1 MANGQRISYSQ
12 AYRYCMERLKIL
24 LGKKKISPM
33 KKWPEKARFY
43 IQTFIHTTNEDKALK
58 NLIGREKSIF

>member
-1 MANGQRISYSQ
+1 
-12 AYRYCMERLKIL
+12 
-24 LGKKKISPM
+24 M

-58 NLIGREKSIF
+58 NSIGREKKLYSDFGEKKKLIFLELK